1 MDIDN
6 TYNNYLLFN
15 INNILSY
22 KDIIINFII
31 LLFFTYS
38 FDMTLIKIFGN
49 RARWFQLHCLLN
61 CIVLLNITPSLIKI
75 ICDPKTG
82 YKLLENHNES
92 YYIFTLHLY
101 HIIAFK
107 NLTIYDYFH
116 HILFV
121 FLGVVPVFM
130 YVNYNQIYLGY
141 LPCSGLPGIIEYGT
155 LVLYKNDKI
164 TLLKQKQILANV
176 YIYIRLPLCIFGIT
190 MNYMA
195 VLNGYIKDNIYL
207 TFYINLLLYLNGTLF
222 TDLTLESYYKI
233 KYTPLK
239 PRVFP

>member
-1 MDIDN
+1 
-6 TYNNYLLFN
+6 
-15 INNILSY
+15 
-22 KDIIINFII
+22 
-31 LLFFTYS
+31 
-38 FDMTLIKIFGN
+38 
-49 RARWFQLHCLLN
+49 
-61 CIVLLNITPSLIKI
+61 
-75 ICDPKTG
+75 
-82 YKLLENHNES
+82 
-92 YYIFTLHLY
+92 
-101 HIIAFK
+101 
-107 NLTIYDYFH
+107 
-116 HILFV
+116 
-121 FLGVVPVFM
+121 M

-164 TLLKQKQILANV
+164 TLLTQKQILANV

-222 TDLTLESYYKI
+222 TDLTVESYYKI